1 MDRASL
7 EAELAELPILQYEFI
22 STGELTF
29 SDRVR
34 HVCETECP
42 MYGTTWAC
50 PPGVGSVEACRERC
64 LRYPEA
70 LLLTT
75 VAEVRDIADMEE
87 TLATRGAHEKI
98 THRVEALLRAQGLDT
113 YVLSTEA
120 CSRCAHCSY
129 PDAPCRF
136 PVEMYPCTESHA
148 IVVTDIAERYGIEF
162 ITGNVVTWFSI
173 LFFREPEAQDR
184 PTERSIKQ

>member
-1 MDRASL
+1 MDRAAL

-34 HVCETECP
+34 RVCETECP

-50 PPGVGSVEACRERC
+50 PPGVGSVEECKARC
-64 LRYPEA
+64 LAYPEA

-75 VAEVRDIADMEE
+75 ATEVRDVTDMEE
-87 TLATRGAHEKI
+87 TLATRAEHEEI
-98 THRVEALLRAQGLDT
+98 ARQAEQLLRAQGLET
-113 YVLSTEA
+113 FVLSTEA
-120 CSRCAHCSY
+120 CARCARCTF

-136 PVEMYPCTESHA
+136 PDEMYPCVESHA
-148 IVVTDIAERYGIEF
+148 IVVTDLAEKFGIEF
-162 ITGNVVTWFSI
+162 ISGNIVTWFSI
-173 LFFREPEAQDR
+173 LFFRAR
-184 PTERSIKQ
+184 